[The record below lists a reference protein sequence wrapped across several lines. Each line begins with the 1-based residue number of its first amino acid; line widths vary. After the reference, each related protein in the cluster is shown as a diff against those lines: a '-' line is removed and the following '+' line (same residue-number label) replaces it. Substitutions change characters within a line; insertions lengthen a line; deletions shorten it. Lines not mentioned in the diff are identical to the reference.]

1 MEDRIYKFASRKYH
15 VSYMVTE
22 EELKVLNKSYNHQDY
37 CERQQNAINNV
48 VLFSEIDSEEFAAEE
63 LIKGNVIGVE
73 QNVVGGMFVEELL
86 ALLTEEER
94 SVVISLIMDKEVI
107 SDLCEELQK
116 SRFSIMRTRDRALEK
131 MKRYLEAMGITSFG
145 DAMLSYLY

>member
-37 CERQQNAINNV
+37 CERQQNAMNNV
-48 VLFSEIDSEEFAAEE
+48 VLFSEIDTEEFAAEE

-107 SDLCEELQK
+107 TDLCEELQK